1 MGQRKY
7 DSSSRSTVKPASKHH
22 HEVKNQEMSVS
33 HGLDK
38 LKKAK
43 DLPGMSFWVCQLPLA
58 SILFPIKGHRS
69 IISIASLTPEVVHGQ
84 CGLSHGKNTSGYCVR
99 KCLDASVQRGGGS
112 GAQGGLRHL
121 LPTVVQ
127 ISLHKGIKCCWRVGQ
142 LVSQGCRQLSGG
154 LPPEGM
160 Y

>member
-1 MGQRKY
+1 MILPAGAQLSQLQSTTMKWRIRK
-7 DSSSRSTVKPASKHH
+7 
-22 HEVKNQEMSVS
+22 
-33 HGLDK
+33 
-38 LKKAK
+38 
-43 DLPGMSFWVCQLPLA
+43 WVCPMGWTSWRRQRIYQGWAFGSVQLPLA
-58 SILFPIKGHRS
+58 SNLFLIKGHRS

-84 CGLSHGKNTSGYCVR
+84 CGLSHGKNTSGYCGR

-127 ISLHKGIKCCWRVGQ
+127 ISLHKGIKCCWRVSQ

-154 LPPEGM
+154 LPPGGM